1 MQLMQL
7 RRSIVMVATPG
18 AGVFRAALLACM
30 LAAAISG
37 PALAQKPPSANA
49 IALAKEIVALKGSS
63 AMLDP
68 MVPGVIER
76 VKFMHMQT
84 NPMLQKPL
92 NEVAAFLRKEYAAR
106 SAGLLNDL
114 AKTYASHFTEA
125 ELKQVLA
132 FYKTTAGK
140 KVIAEEPR
148 IFDDSMKQLKAWQDK
163 FSQEV
168 IARFRTEMR
177 KRGHDL

>member
-1 MQLMQL
+1 M
-7 RRSIVMVATPG
+7 IATPY
-18 AGVFRAALLACM
+18 AGVFRAALLACI
-30 LAAAISG
+30 LAGFSA

-49 IALAKEIVALKGSS
+49 IAIAKEIVILKGSS

-68 MVPGVIER
+68 MIPGVIER

-92 NEVAAFLRKEYAAR
+92 NEVALALRKEYAKR
-106 SAGLLNDL
+106 SADLLTGF

-132 FYKTTAGK
+132 FYKTPAGK

-163 FSQEV
+163 FSQEM

>member
-1 MQLMQL
+1 MIAIP
-7 RRSIVMVATPG
+7 SV
-18 AGVFRAALLACM
+18 GVFRTILLACA
-30 LAAAISG
+30 LAVLAG
-37 PALAQKPPSANA
+37 PALAQKPPSASA
-49 IALAKEIVALKGSS
+49 IALAKEIVALKGSA

-92 NEVAAFLRKEYAAR
+92 NEVAVALRKEYAAR
-106 SAGLLNDL
+106 TAELLNTL

-132 FYKTTAGK
+132 FYKTPAGK